1 MDAWTWELMPSGVR
15 AAVEEWAGT
24 VVKAEPL
31 VKGPAPGIAAVL
43 HAADGERYVLKA
55 APEDSPA
62 AHVYLNEMNVSASMP
77 LSLPAA
83 RMRYGTVADG
93 WIVMI
98 FEYLPE
104 ARHADLS
111 PGSEDLDGVI
121 AAVGAVS
128 ATAAWDGLRPVSENV
143 ARFRSAA
150 ERLVAVLHD
159 GAVRDLYAASMER
172 SDVESLE
179 GGHLVHY
186 DLHAPNIL
194 VAAGQV
200 HLIDWAFGC
209 AGAEGLD
216 VVLLLPRLVAAGHEP
231 GEALDVIAGIP
242 AWRALPVT
250 TVVALWTMFRHYKAL
265 RGPSEHRG
273 RYVPSITAGQR
284 LLRYFAT

>member
-1 MDAWTWELMPSGVR
+1 MDAWSWELMPSGVR
-15 AAVEEWAGT
+15 AAVEEWTGT
-24 VVKAEPL
+24 IVKAEPL
-31 VKGPAPGIAAVL
+31 MKGPAPGIATVL

-55 APEDSPA
+55 APDDSPA

-83 RMRYGTVADG
+83 RMRWGSVVDG
-93 WIVMI
+93 WIVML

-104 ARHADLS
+104 AWHADLS
-111 PGSEDLDGVI
+111 PGSDDLDGVI
-121 AAVGAVS
+121 AALGAVTS
-128 ATAAWDGLRPVSENV
+128 TAAWDGLRPVSENV
-143 ARFRSAA
+143 IRLRSAA
-150 ERLVAVLHD
+150 ERLVTVLHE

-172 SDVESLE
+172 FDVESLE

-194 VAAGQV
+194 VSGGQA

-209 AGAEGLD
+209 SGAEGLD
-216 VVLLLPRLVAAGHEP
+216 AVLLLPRLVAAGHEP
-231 GEALDVIAGIP
+231 EEAMDVIAGIP
-242 AWRALPVT
+242 GWRALPVT
-250 TVVALWTMFRHYKAL
+250 AVVALWTMFRHYKAL

-284 LLRYFAT
+284 LLRCLAT